1 MTRALVP
8 IADGTEEIEAVIAID
23 VMRRAKWDV
32 IVAGLKPGPLTMSRK
47 VRIVPDEVWADVN
60 PGSFDVLVVPGGAG
74 GVANLRKDER
84 VLKAVRDMHAAGKL
98 VCAVC
103 AGPLVLQDAGILNGR
118 RATCHPDVASQLT
131 KATYVDEEVVTDG
144 EVITSQGAGTT
155 FPFALAIVAKV
166 DGREKADLVARG
178 MVWKM
183 RSGV

>member
-8 IADGTEEIEAVIAID
+8 IAEGTEEMEAVIAVD

-32 IVAGLKPGPLTMSRK
+32 TVAGLKPGPLTMSRK
-47 VRIVPDEVWADVN
+47 VRIVPDAVWADVD
-60 PGSFDVLVVPGGAG
+60 PASFDVLVIPGGAG

-84 VLKAVRDMHAAGKL
+84 VLQAVREMHAAGKL

-118 RATCHPDVASQLT
+118 KATCHPDVVSQLT
-131 KATYVDEEVVTDG
+131 KATQVDEEVVADG
-144 EVITSQGAGTT
+144 NVITSQGAGTT
-155 FPFALAIVAKV
+155 FAFALSIVARV
-166 DGREKADLVARG
+166 EGREKADSVGRG

-183 RSGV
+183 RSGA